1 MIKKPFFRFLQ
12 RRIPAFFCLHNYV
25 VAQAL
30 RVSVRG
36 GTDPQAALSLE
47 RRNGRRA
54 VTPTRHHA
62 HPMPIY
68 SYHPTTQNLILVR
81 YNVEVCL
88 DFS

>member
-1 MIKKPFFRFLQ
+1 MIKNVVFAFQRKDPGVFL
-12 RRIPAFFCLHNYV
+12 LHHYV

-54 VTPTRHHA
+54 VTPTRHHYI
-62 HPMPIY
+62 PSQLLQLP
-68 SYHPTTQNLILVR
+68 STTQNLILVR

-88 DFS
+88 DSS